1 MEIEAEQQPQP
12 QHEAPS
18 HHHQQQQQHH
28 DHQTWESFTHAL
40 NHSTNGIDAH
50 QSGTMFGWHWLD
62 QDFNSDDMYRLDLD
76 LLDTTPPS
84 ASAYSDSPTPSHG
97 HYHQPTDQHTAATV
111 NPANTT
117 HNPATMELSNSENNN
132 NNHNSGTIT
141 PPSLAWRRLP
151 ALIAEMQ
158 QRLETLE
165 SGSWLH
171 DNDARSFDRYP
182 IGTVLRLSQEFG
194 GLAGQVL
201 GLAASYGSDSLS
213 MSSSSSSSMTFSG
226 MAHLQ
231 QQQDGNGA
239 ATNNNTATVL
249 LVLGGYLS
257 LVRLYGLVLG
267 HFHERLVRIPC
278 GGLSNLNINMNM
290 GMHGLATPG
299 TLSPSHS
306 MVNLNTNATLQ
317 LGELPRHG
325 TMPDVNRIHAA
336 LGMLLT
342 ALHHVEEQ
350 VGKGGEVARD
360 MAVALL
366 TDGTGTGVETLKLGT
381 DLGDL
386 GEKVRSVKDLLREKM
401 GL

>member
-1 MEIEAEQQPQP
+1 MEVEAE
-12 QHEAPS
+12 HEAPPP
-18 HHHQQQQQHH
+18 HH

-40 NHSTNGIDAH
+40 HSTTAGGIEGQ

-84 ASAYSDSPTPSHG
+84 ASTYSDSPTPSH
-97 HYHQPTDQHTAATV
+97 HQPTDQGTSTAMGNSSMT
-111 NPANTT
+111 PA
-117 HNPATMELSNSENNN
+117 
-132 NNHNSGTIT
+132 
-141 PPSLAWRRLP
+141 SLAWRRLP

-201 GLAASYGSDSLS
+201 GLAATYGADS
-213 MSSSSSSSMTFSG
+213 MNFNAVAAPHPHMQEAGSG
-226 MAHLQ
+226 PLAV
-231 QQQDGNGA
+231 A
-239 ATNNNTATVL
+239 NNTATVL

-267 HFHERLVRIPC
+267 HFHERLSRIPC
-278 GGLSNLNINMNM
+278 GGLSNM
-290 GMHGLATPG
+290 GASHGPRSST
-299 TLSPSHS
+299 
-306 MVNLNTNATLQ
+306 MVNANPTLQ
-317 LGELPRHG
+317 LGELPRNG

-366 TDGTGTGVETLKLGT
+366 TDGGGPGVETLNLRN

-386 GEKVRSVKDLLREKM
+386 GEKVRSVKELLREKM